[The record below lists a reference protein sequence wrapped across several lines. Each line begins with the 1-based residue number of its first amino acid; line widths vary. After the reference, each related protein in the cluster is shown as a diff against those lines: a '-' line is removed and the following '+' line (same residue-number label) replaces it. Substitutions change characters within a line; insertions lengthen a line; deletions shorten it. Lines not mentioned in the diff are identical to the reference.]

1 MAKKFFATV
10 LMVAVCFGFV
20 GCNSSDEGFGG
31 EPKSFLKRWLSSLVH
46 GVTINGDHATDDM
59 GAKGVYTVGED
70 STVTYYSPRMDIAM
84 QLSKENYRITADQL
98 EIQAGSPNVVRE
110 DISEGMVV
118 AEKDTLFFVY
128 PDGQRVTLPIKISSG
143 MVEFGGKKYSYGSLK
158 YESASCKLQNS
169 KAGATRAASTADS
182 TVYNTLYT
190 STINFR
196 EVNAKDSLITVN
208 LQKQT
213 KRFIISTAG
222 VDTMYVA
229 NDKYYPVSDSTAV
242 WEFDKV
248 VKMTTGDSTLLHK
261 EFVLPYSVKGIDP
274 WERFVESLGYDFGK
288 ANGWTG
294 NGETQIDLGY
304 ANLLVWKRSG
314 SYSAIIKNGVDADIV
329 TDYNTTDCR
338 AVYDDGDVRA
348 ELKNHDFHINEKKTF
363 VEMLTSNKSG
373 YDMAALRNLI
383 DAEYVGHTQNIGE
396 TVYLYKKNHLVTG
409 YDIVATNIKVE
420 DDVETCD
427 LIFRTHYSDGK
438 IDSVKEA
445 RSFPREAVN
454 VSNWVAYEQYAIPCI
469 TDSTLNINTTAITE
483 SKDGYW
489 SWKRV
494 TRQISNVVSLPGST
508 QTNIW
513 KVTEPIEITY
523 TREGVSHTFVVN
535 FAVKEFGAEC
545 NYAGEANGVVTY
557 DYSDNIRISVN
568 ENTKSVMAP
577 GKIIINGK
585 QVVGYE
591 GKAESLIITQ
601 NDATATVSHTTKY
614 VDGTENVEKVTK
626 VIPISVINGTPWSAY
641 ENNNS
646 QKTGDVTFSL
656 TSTENMVDGEW
667 SYDYETRFLSN
678 DVVLSTST
686 QKNTWTA
693 KTPNHIVFKRGDVTV
708 DFGEIKFSAAKVN
721 DNITLRSKDKNVDT
735 YDYRCEMELNFSN
748 LNAVVKQG
756 AVALT
761 VVGKPTGTDT
771 GTLIVNKAIT
781 VIDHEARNM
790 RMRILD
796 DEVICN
802 LDYVTIKSDGT
813 EDIEKVQ
820 MSFPRNLICE
830 SNFVKYVLSATQ
842 TTGAATYSLSSTSAE
857 ETGFWKYDREIY
869 AIQTVA
875 KLDMGSQTAEN
886 KWRASVPNNITYN
899 RDGKSWSFG
908 KIQFSANETGSTM
921 TELESNEQRTTYAYR
936 DNINVVYGDN
946 TVKSQAPGTVIF
958 EVTVLNQEA
967 QNKKLVVTDTDVTAS
982 YDHVKT
988 YSNGKTSSDHISK
1001 TIPLS
1006 VVCTTNWNA
1015 LENKYTATT
1024 SSPSV
1029 SLKDS
1034 KNATDGEWS
1043 WVNETRTIDTEVT
1056 LFKSKQ
1062 TNSWTAVV
1070 PNNIVCKHDGL
1081 TVDFGELSF
1090 AVTDQN
1096 STLTMASSSNN
1107 VSVYNYTDN
1116 ITVVYGGHN
1125 IASTA
1130 PGKLT
1135 IEVAVSG
1142 HEIRNKHIEVRDNDV
1157 YTKLSWIT
1165 KFTDGS
1171 EKEELIE
1178 KFFNFNIVKYTEWT
1192 STEENENQSTG
1203 SASYNMTGSTNKTDG
1218 DWSYAEEVYDIQTTA
1233 TLSKS
1238 QQQNGWKATMP
1249 NKIAFS
1255 RDGQTATFDVLSF
1268 IANETGASTSKKSDN
1283 QFTYTDNIQVT
1294 YGGHNFNRSANG
1306 TINIEEKW
1314 TPDFPENWG
1323 KFKNMT
1329 TTCAPSTDNGTYVYT
1344 HSMHFEN
1351 GTLLIV
1357 EDNSAASVPSY
1368 NPNMFTNDTNSA
1380 LNGGAYRQGTWH
1392 HTIASDEG
1400 DYMLWKT
1407 SNGSSIR
1414 SLNYISATAMNWYTH
1429 NGKITVHAHNFTYSV
1444 SNGVLTIFKD
1454 GNAHGTFKV
1463 LK

>member
-1 MAKKFFATV
+1 MAKKFLAAIM
-10 LMVAVCFGFV
+10 MVAVCFGFV
-20 GCNSSDEGFGG
+20 GCNSSDEGFGND
-31 EPKSFLKRWLSSLVH
+31 PVSYLKKWWSSLTH
-46 GVTINGDHATDDM
+46 GVTINGDRASDDM

-70 STVTYYSPRMDIAM
+70 STVTYYSPRMDVAM

-143 MVEFGGKKYSYGSLK
+143 MVEFGGKKYPYGSLR

-169 KAGATRAASTADS
+169 KAGATRAAANEAGLDS
-182 TVYNTLYT
+182 VTYNTLYT

-196 EVNAKDSLITVN
+196 EVNANDSLITVN

-213 KRFIISTAG
+213 KRYIISTAG

-274 WERFVESLGYDFGK
+274 WEKFVESLSYNFGK

-294 NGETQIDLGY
+294 NGEEQIDLGY

-329 TDYNTTDCR
+329 TDYSTTDCR
-338 AVYDDGDVRA
+338 AIYDDGDVRA

-438 IDSVKEA
+438 IDSLRER

-494 TRQISNVVSLPGST
+494 TRQITNVVSLPGST

-568 ENTKSVMAP
+568 ENAKSVMAP

-585 QVVGYE
+585 EVVGYS

-626 VIPISVINGTPWSAY
+626 VIPISVINGTPWTAT

-646 QKTGDVTFSL
+646 QTTGDVTFSL
-656 TSTENMVDGEW
+656 TGTEAKVDGEW
-667 SYDYETRFLSN
+667 SWVDETRFLSN

-708 DFGEIKFSAAKVN
+708 DFGEINFSAVKVS
-721 DNITLRSKDKNVDT
+721 DNITLVKQERNVDT
-735 YDYRCEMELNFSN
+735 YDYKCTMDINLSN
-748 LNAVVKQG
+748 PKA
-756 AVALT
+756 T
-761 VVGKPTGTDT
+761 VISTPGGTDT
-771 GTLIVNKAIT
+771 GTLIVNNAVT
-781 VIDHEARNM
+781 VIDHDARNM
-790 RMRILD
+790 RMSILD
-796 DEVICN
+796 NEVICY
-802 LDYVTIKSDGT
+802 LDYITIFSDGT
-813 EDIEKVQ
+813 ETSEKAQ
-820 MSFPRNLICE
+820 MSFPKSVVCE
-830 SNFVKYVLSATQ
+830 SDFVKYVQSATQ
-842 TTGAATYSLSSTSAE
+842 NTGAASFNLSSTSAE
-857 ETGFWKYDREIY
+857 ETGFWKYDREVY
-869 AIQTVA
+869 AIQTTA
-875 KLDMGSQTAEN
+875 NLDFGTIQVEN
-886 KWRASVPNNITYN
+886 KWKASVPNNITYN

-908 KIQFSANETGSTM
+908 KIQFSATETGSTL
-921 TELESNEQRTTYAYR
+921 TETESNDERTVYAYT
-936 DNINVVYGDN
+936 DNINVTYGDN
-946 TVKSQAPGTVIF
+946 TVKSQAPGKVIV
-958 EVTVLNQEA
+958 EVTVTNREA
-967 QNKKLVVTDTDVTAS
+967 QNKKLTVTDTDVTAS
-982 YDHVKT
+982 YDHVRT
-988 YSNGKTSSDHISK
+988 YSNGKTTSEKISK

-1006 VVCTTNWNA
+1006 VICTTNWSATENVYMEQTSDPTVS
-1015 LENKYTATT
+1015 LNGTENK
-1024 SSPSV
+1024 V
-1029 SLKDS
+1029 
-1034 KNATDGEWS
+1034 DGEWS
-1043 WVNETRTIDTEVT
+1043 WVNQTRTINTVAT
-1056 LFKSKQ
+1056 LASSRQ
-1062 TNSWTAVV
+1062 TNSWTSVV
-1070 PNNIVCKHDGL
+1070 PNNIVCNHDGL
-1081 TVDFGELSF
+1081 TVDFGELQF
-1090 AVTDQN
+1090 AVTNQN
-1096 STLTMASSSNN
+1096 SSLSMISSSNN

-1157 YTKLSWIT
+1157 YTKLTWIT

-1178 KFFNFNIVKYTEWT
+1178 KFFNLNIVKYTEWT
-1192 STEENENQSTG
+1192 STEENENQSTS
-1203 SASYNMTGSTNKTDG
+1203 SASYNMTGSNNKTDG

-1238 QQQNGWKATMP
+1238 QQKNGWKATMP
-1249 NKIAFS
+1249 NKIVFS

-1344 HSMHFEN
+1344 HSLKFEN

-1357 EDNSAASVPSY
+1357 EDNSASVVPSY
-1368 NPNMFTNDTNSA
+1368 DPNLFTNDTNSA

-1444 SNGVLTIFKD
+1444 NNGVLTIFKD